1 MKKLSVSLA
10 FTLALLYAGI
20 STASAE
26 SYEVQEGDSLWE
38 IADQFDTTV
47 DNLIDINDLNS
58 NVIQPNQELTV
69 NNSYTVEK
77 GDTLSGIAK
86 QFDATVSNLKEWN
99 KLDTDVLQIGQ
110 ELKINQVEASET
122 DKKEEKSTEQAT
134 EKAEE
139 QTENTEEQ
147 TENKEEQAT
156 ESEEPKAEAE
166 TEKEDNEAAAESD
179 DGQAPQGETV
189 DVTATAYTAECDGC
203 SGVTT
208 TGVDLNENPDAKVI
222 AVDPS
227 VIPLG
232 SEVYVEGYGYAT
244 AADTGG
250 AIQGNKIDLH
260 VPSKEEA
267 NNFGVQNVKVT
278 IVE

>member
-166 TEKEDNEAAAESD
+166 TETEDNEAAAESD

>member
-122 DKKEEKSTEQAT
+122 DKKEEKSTEQTT

-166 TEKEDNEAAAESD
+166 TETEDNEAAAESD

>member
-139 QTENTEEQ
+139 QTEN
-147 TENKEEQAT
+147 KEEQAT

-166 TEKEDNEAAAESD
+166 TETEDNEAAAESD